1 MGCVFVA
8 AFLIILAQVHCQVEY
23 ADHPPYY
30 QPPVVPVTQTVTVTV
45 TQTIRVPVTSD
56 VWVSTATPYTVRVT
70 SLATDYTYV
79 ADDAETVTAIVAVTN
94 TPISVVR
101 ETSCI
106 NPVRTAVSVFTSFLT
121 ETERKDLYHTVTHID
136 VHNEVRVLVSMFIT
150 RSTPWLYRPSR
161 PSYSGLPPP
170 PFGSPR
176 SQSRPPP
183 MATTIGEET
192 FSAAYVQPREDT
204 LSAAWHGGMAW
215 H

>member
-136 VHNEVRVLVSMFIT
+136 VHNEINTVAVPSVQTLVQRVT
-150 RSTPWLYRPSR
+150 T
-161 PSYSGLPPP
+161 
-170 PFGSPR
+170 
-176 SQSRPPP
+176 
-183 MATTIGEET
+183 TTIRLATVTVTSTTYG
-192 FSAAYVQPREDT
+192 YYHRN
-204 LSAAWHGGMAW
+204 L
-215 H
+215 